1 MDSFVPVFKTI
12 VNKIELLQLVI
23 AEPVSAITDVMTGV
37 VSLYLGYK
45 LLAYKANNNK
55 IRHFINY
62 FVLMGCSTILAGI
75 LGHGMQHYLSP
86 NWKTIGWSLSAVA
99 LFFFQF
105 ASISYFKLNLG
116 KKAFTM
122 LLGVCILQ
130 ILLFHFFILLPAT
143 RSFRVV
149 QLNLMTGYVGIIIP
163 LYLFAFFRWNEQNAK
178 RIFLAIAVA
187 GLAGLAYNME
197 VSIHQWF
204 DHNVVSHF
212 IVTTFIIVLYTGVL
226 KLLVLDEVVLVLES
240 DP

>member
-1 MDSFVPVFKTI
+1 
-12 VNKIELLQLVI
+12 
-23 AEPVSAITDVMTGV
+23 
-37 VSLYLGYK
+37 
-45 LLAYKANNNK
+45 
-55 IRHFINY
+55 
-62 FVLMGCSTILAGI
+62 
-75 LGHGMQHYLSP
+75 
-86 NWKTIGWSLSAVA
+86 
-99 LFFFQF
+99 
-105 ASISYFKLNLG
+105 
-116 KKAFTM
+116 
-122 LLGVCILQ
+122 
-130 ILLFHFFILLPAT
+130 
-143 RSFRVV
+143 
-149 QLNLMTGYVGIIIP
+149 MTGYVGIIIP